1 MGDGAE
7 FDLIRSMVARWGSLA
22 KDIGDDAA
30 LLDVP
35 DGHRM
40 VASVDAAVDGVHF
53 RREWLTAAEIGY
65 RATAAA
71 LSDLA
76 AMAATPAAIL
86 VALSIPSDWVDS
98 LGDVADGIGA
108 MAKAAGATIAG
119 GNITRAPVFSITTT
133 VLGSVARP
141 LERSGARPG
150 DRIYV
155 TGRLGGPGAA
165 LRALNAGRAPDEAH
179 RARFA
184 HPVPRL
190 AEARWLARAGAT
202 AAIDISDGLLADL
215 AHLAA
220 ASGVGLSIDLD
231 RLCIVAGESPAAA
244 AGSGEEYE
252 LAIAAGGPV
261 DVADFERK
269 FGVPLTE
276 IGVVTAGLPAV
287 DVTLAGERVAPA
299 GGHDHL
305 SR

>member
-22 KDIGDDAA
+22 KGIGDDAA

-35 DGHRM
+35 EGHRL

-53 RREWLTAAEIGY
+53 RREWLTPVEIGY

-108 MAKAAGATIAG
+108 MAKAAGVTIAG

-133 VLGSVARP
+133 VLGSVSRP
-141 LERSGARPG
+141 LERSGARAG

-165 LRALNAGRAPDEAH
+165 LQALNAGRPPDETH

-184 HPVPRL
+184 HPIPRL

-220 ASGVGLSIDLD
+220 ASGIGLSIDLD
-231 RLCIVAGESPAAA
+231 RLCVVAGESPAAA

-252 LAIAAGGPV
+252 LAIAAGGPI
-261 DVADFERK
+261 DVADFERE

-276 IGVVTAGLPAV
+276 IGVVTAGPPAV
-287 DVTLAGERVAPA
+287 DATLGGERVAPTA
-299 GGHDHL
+299 GHDHL
-305 SR
+305 SS

>member
-22 KDIGDDAA
+22 RGIGDDAA

-35 DGHRM
+35 AGHRL

-53 RREWLTAAEIGY
+53 RRAWLTPAEIGY

-71 LSDLA
+71 MSDLA
-76 AMAATPAAIL
+76 AMAATPIAVL
-86 VALSIPSDWVDS
+86 VALSLPTAWLESITE
-98 LGDVADGIGA
+98 VAEGIGE
-108 MAKAAGATIAG
+108 MTKAAGAIIAG
-119 GNITRAPVFSITTT
+119 GNVTRAPVFSITTT
-133 VLGSVARP
+133 VLGSVAQP
-141 LERSGARPG
+141 LERSGARAR

-155 TGRLGGPGAA
+155 TGSLGGPGAA
-165 LRALNAGRAPDEAH
+165 LRAFNAGRMPDEAH
-179 RARFA
+179 HRRFG

-190 AEARWLARAGAT
+190 AEARWLGRAGAT

-215 AHLAA
+215 GHLAA
-220 ASGVGLSIDLD
+220 ASRVRLSIDLD
-231 RLCIVAGESPAAA
+231 RLPVVAGEDALTA

-252 LAIAAGGPV
+252 LAIAARGPI
-261 DVADFERK
+261 DAAAFERE

-276 IGVVTAGLPAV
+276 IGVAVEGSPAV
-287 DVTLAGERVAPA
+287 DATLAGERVARTA
-299 GGHDHL
+299 GHDHL